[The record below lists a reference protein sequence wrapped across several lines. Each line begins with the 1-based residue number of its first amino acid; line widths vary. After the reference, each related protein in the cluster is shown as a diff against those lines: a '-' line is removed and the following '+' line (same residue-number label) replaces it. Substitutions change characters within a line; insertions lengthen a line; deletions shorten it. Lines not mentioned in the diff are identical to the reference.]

1 MNRPFLP
8 SVLQNAI
15 PLVLAVVLAACTT
28 PPAPVVPA
36 PTEQIK
42 APATATATLEPT
54 ATFEPTATLEPTLP
68 PEDAGIFHLR
78 ATLPVDAFY
87 FRPVWVNN
95 GSGLAAHLTGEGD
108 TILFSTGDWA
118 ETMRYTPAAGETVL
132 DLSPDGLTIAR
143 TLDLSTVELVD
154 IASNTVLH
162 TIQQASGSYPVVS
175 FSPDGEYLAVG
186 NWQEALVA
194 DIYRVRDGSLLWTL
208 SGFST
213 AAPVYHFTFVEG
225 MRLLWA
231 SRAHAQVMD
240 AASGAMG
247 APLLH
252 EDFISAEAINPA
264 GRQTATAAAGM
275 VNGEYTPLIF
285 LWDGWSG
292 EQLATIPTAKY
303 VASLDYSPDGTL
315 LAAAVGG
322 TVQIWDPQTLT
333 LLGTLT
339 TTAET
344 VTGLAFSPDGTW
356 LASAASDGNLYV
368 WSR

>member
-1 MNRPFLP
+1 M
-8 SVLQNAI
+8 
-15 PLVLAVVLAACTT
+15 
-28 PPAPVVPA
+28 
-36 PTEQIK
+36 
-42 APATATATLEPT
+42 
-54 ATFEPTATLEPTLP
+54 
-68 PEDAGIFHLR
+68 
-78 ATLPVDAFY
+78 
-87 FRPVWVNN
+87 
-95 GSGLAAHLTGEGD
+95 
-108 TILFSTGDWA
+108 
-118 ETMRYTPAAGETVL
+118 L
-132 DLSPDGLTIAR
+132 DLSPDGQTIAR

-162 TIQQASGSYPVVS
+162 TIQHASGSYPVVS

-252 EDFISAEAINPA
+252 EDFISPRQSTPRA
-264 GRQTATAAAGM
+264 GRQPPPRQAWS
-275 VNGEYTPLIF
+275 NGEYTPLIF

-315 LAAAVGG
+315 WQPRWAARCRSG
-322 TVQIWDPQTLT
+322 IPKP
-333 LLGTLT
+333 
-339 TTAET
+339 
-344 VTGLAFSPDGTW
+344 SPCW
-356 LASAASDGNLYV
+356 VRSPPPPRL
-368 WSR
+368 